1 MQFGQILNKTLEF
14 NIPADIFKLND
25 SLDIQGDLNLT
36 GTVNGVDINQLATDL
51 SSHTGSTANPHQVT
65 LEQTRSQNNQISGNL
80 DFNQN
85 QALKLTLENLGSA
98 PVTPAI

>member
-1 MQFGQILNKTLEF
+1 MNKTLEF
-14 NIPADIFKLND
+14 NIPADIFKFND

-36 GTVNGVDINQLATDL
+36 GTVNGIDISQLATDF

-65 LEQTRSQNNQISGNL
+65 LEQVRGQNNQISGDI

-98 PVTPAI
+98 PATPAI